1 MKIRLR
7 AKLTLALLIVTLSM
21 IAFVSILA
29 NIFLTNQFREYAI
42 NKQNQKISGI
52 IDLFSS
58 RYADWGNRWDVNGIE
73 SIGVNTLSEGLL
85 LRLKD
90 SSGAVLWDAQVHNN
104 GMCMTI
110 LANIAQTMQSQNNN
124 FQGGYVEDT
133 YPIISNN
140 MQIGSVDIGYYG
152 PYFYTEVD
160 IKFLNTLNS
169 LLLAAAFI
177 SMLISIVL
185 GIVMAKQF
193 TRPITS
199 VIETAQS
206 IAGGKYIDRI
216 SEKSNTIE
224 ISELTTS
231 INYLAETLGK
241 QETLRKQLT
250 SDVAHELRTPITILQ
265 SHLEAIIDGTWKA
278 DQPRLERCHIEVVRM
293 SKLVGD
299 LEKLTLLEQNNLV
312 LHRKRFDIADLLL
325 QIVTDFQIDFNFKNV
340 ALVLDANEDMIFA
353 DADKL
358 SQVFINLIA
367 NALKYTNTGGLVTI
381 KTTSSQQVVEIIVS
395 DTGIGILQE
404 ELPFIFER
412 FYRTDKSRTRDTG
425 GSGIGLTIVKSI
437 VEAHN
442 GTVSVW
448 SEPGKGSRFTVIIP
462 KD

>member
-1 MKIRLR
+1 MKIRLKT
-7 AKLTLALLIVTLSM
+7 KLTLAFLIVTLIM
-21 IAFVSILA
+21 VAFVSILA

-42 NKQNQKISGI
+42 NKQSQKISGI

-90 SSGAVLWDAQVHNN
+90 SNGAVLWDAQVHNN

-110 LANIAQTMQSQNNN
+110 LANIAQTMQAQNNN
-124 FQGGYVEDT
+124 FQGGYVEES
-133 YPIISNN
+133 YPILSDSR
-140 MQIGSVDIGYYG
+140 QIGSVDIGYYG

-160 IKFLNTLNS
+160 IKFLDTLNK
-169 LLLAAAFI
+169 LLLSAAFI
-177 SMLISIVL
+177 SMLVSIVL
-185 GIVMAKQF
+185 GIIMARQL
-193 TRPITS
+193 TRPITR

-216 SEKSNTIE
+216 SEKSNTKE

-231 INYLAETLGK
+231 INFLAETLGK

-265 SHLEAIIDGTWKA
+265 SHLEAMIDGTWKA
-278 DQPRLERCHIEVVRM
+278 DQPRLESCHNEVVRM

-299 LEKLTLLEQNNLV
+299 LEKLTVLEQKNLV
-312 LHRKRFDIADLLL
+312 LNRKRFDIAGLLK
-325 QIVTDFQIDFNFKNV
+325 QIVINFQSDFSNKNV
-340 ALVLDANEDMIFA
+340 VLVLDANEDMIFA

-367 NALKYTNTGGLVTI
+367 NALKYTNAGGAVTI
-381 KTTSSQQVVEIIVS
+381 KTASSEQFVEIIVS
-395 DTGIGILQE
+395 DTGIGISQE

-442 GTVSVW
+442 GTISVC
-448 SEPGKGSRFTVIIP
+448 SEPAHGSQFTVILP
-462 KD
+462 RE